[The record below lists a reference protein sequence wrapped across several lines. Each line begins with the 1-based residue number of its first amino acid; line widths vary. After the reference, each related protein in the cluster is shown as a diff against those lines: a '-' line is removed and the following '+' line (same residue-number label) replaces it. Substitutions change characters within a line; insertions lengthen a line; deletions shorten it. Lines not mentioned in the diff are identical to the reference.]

1 MVNEEA
7 DSRSLIAR
15 VKDADLVERAL
26 ARAFREAILR
36 HKQPGNPICVWRE
49 GQVVWIAPEDIQIPD
64 EPK

>member
-15 VKDADLVERAL
+15 VKDADLVERAF

-36 HKQPGNPICVWRE
+36 HNQAGNPICVWRE